1 MKLICQN
8 LNKKYNDKIIYNNA
22 CLEAESGN
30 IYGLLGRN
38 GAGKTTLLNCISGED
53 VFNDGK
59 MMLVQ
64 DSKPIPLS
72 SDDVG
77 YVLATPM
84 LPEFMTGYEFIKFY
98 IDICGKTVNQNTD
111 YYLDLV
117 NLNNNDR
124 HILIRDYS
132 LGMKNKLQLLMPIIS
147 QPKVILLDEPLT
159 SFDVVVAEEMKQLL
173 TEMKKDKIII
183 FSTHVLQLAEEL
195 CDKLI
200 LVNNQQLET
209 IEGHKL
215 LGEEGRRYIIKK
227 LQGENQT

>member
-8 LNKKYNDKIIYNNA
+8 LNKKYNDKVIYNDA
-22 CLEAESGN
+22 LFEAEEGK

-53 VFNDGK
+53 EFNTGK
-59 MMLVQ
+59 MMLVYGEKQ
-64 DSKPIPLS
+64 APLS
-72 SDDVG
+72 AEDVG

-84 LPEFMTGYEFIKFY
+84 LPEFMTGHEFIKFY
-98 IDICGKTVNQNTD
+98 IDICGTDVKQNTD

-117 NLNNNDR
+117 NLNTADR

-132 LGMKNKLQLLMPIIS
+132 LGMKNKLQLLMPIIA

-173 TEMKKDKIII
+173 TDMKKNKIII
-183 FSTHVLQLAEEL
+183 FSTHILQLAEEL

-200 LVNNQQLET
+200 LVNNQKLET
-209 IEGHKL
+209 IEGNEL
-215 LGEEGRRYIIKK
+215 LGEEGRRHIIEK
-227 LQGENQT
+227 LQGEK